1 MSSTINAATSGGLI
15 STGDTSGQL
24 QLQTAGTTA
33 LTVTSAQLVGIGTSS
48 PSNKVT
54 VSTSG
59 SYDGIAVNSSST
71 TTATRVV
78 MNNNTSQYL
87 QLDVGSSGRSSYGP
101 SGPNVVSI
109 TSGASGGFNLGTD
122 DATPLAFYTNLNER
136 MRITSAGLV
145 GIGTTTPT
153 TSIYINGAP
162 STASITIQRSDEGG
176 YGGRVGCGNTIY
188 GPASARSLGLDGYSS
203 VNFGIAGTQRMVLDS
218 SGALTLT
225 IGQYITGNVT
235 PLTAASV
242 ASNPGTAAVWD
253 GSGNLYKL
261 ASSLRYKENIT
272 DWTVTDE
279 QLNAFINVN
288 PKLWDYIGKEN
299 GCAGFI
305 AEDIEALGLKNAYN
319 TSPLINYSNEGLPD
333 SNRDFALIAL
343 QHKVLQ
349 KQQALI
355 ESLKARL
362 DAANL

>member
-1 MSSTINAATSGGLI
+1 MASIINAATSGGLI

-33 LTVTSAQLVGIGTSS
+33 VTI
-48 PSNKVT
+48 
-54 VSTSG
+54 
-59 SYDGIAVNSSST
+59 NSSQQVLFNT
-71 TTATRVV
+71 TT
-78 MNNNTSQYL
+78 NTFSAYGAFSEFRKDQNSASYVTI
-87 QLDVGSSGRSSYGP
+87 QNQNAGSSG
-101 SGPNVVSI
+101 
-109 TSGASGGFNLGTD
+109 
-122 DATPLAFYTNLNER
+122 
-136 MRITSAGLV
+136 SAGLLLTAYGNSWV
-145 GIGTTTPT
+145 NSIGSNANNTNALTWAVDATSPSIKMTLDTSGKLGLGTTSPT

-162 STASITIQRSDEGG
+162 STASITIQRTDEGG
-176 YGGRVGCGNTIY
+176 YGGRVGCGNTIF
-188 GPASARSLGLDGYSS
+188 GPATARSLGLDGYSS
-203 VNFGIAGTQRMVLDS
+203 VNFGIAGVQRMYLDS
-218 SGALTLT
+218 NGALYLT
-225 IGQYITGNVT
+225 VGTFITGNVT

-242 ASNPGTAAVWD
+242 ASNAGTAAVWD

-279 QLNAFINVN
+279 QLNAFVNLN

-319 TSPLINYSNEGLPD
+319 TSPLINYSSEGLPD

-349 KQQALI
+349 KLQQSIQELSTQVTELKAEVQAL
-355 ESLKARL
+355 KGA
-362 DAANL
+362 